1 MPEGV
6 RFCSMK
12 LRRSRYGFFHSSSS
26 IDGFEL
32 LTKLRVDASARR
44 RLRGCRS
51 IDKTSWGP
59 MECCEQS
66 VRKIEILAQPL
77 TDSHE
82 ADLSTELTS
91 NFSSDTSCVRQAHW
105 RSTADTF
112 IAAETIA
119 RLSRSFIHS
128 MEVWIESHRAPE
140 DDGLRR

>member
-1 MPEGV
+1 
-6 RFCSMK
+6 MK
-12 LRRSRYGFFHSSSS
+12 LRRSLYGFIHSSSGM
-26 IDGFEL
+26 DGFEL

-59 MECCEQS
+59 MECCEQR

-91 NFSSDTSCVRQAHW
+91 SFSSEASCLRQAHW
-105 RSTADTF
+105 RSADTF
-112 IAAETIA
+112 VAAETIA

-140 DDGLRR
+140 DDGLMR